1 MNEHQQIQLDKNFSQ
16 LLAISS
22 HTFSPDEINEV
33 SHYIHTGEYDMAL
46 DIYVAIC
53 DEEHK
58 HIDPQIAKTVLS
70 LVDMM
75 HLNGPHYEG
84 KINTVLS
91 MPDTLRMD
99 TLKLSG

>member
-1 MNEHQQIQLDKNFSQ
+1 MNEQNNLRLEQGFGH

-22 HTFSPDEINEV
+22 QIFSSEEMNEV
-33 SHYIHTGEYDMAL
+33 SHYVHTGEYGVAL
-46 DIYVAIC
+46 EIYVAIC

-75 HLNGPHYEG
+75 HLNGPRYECRL
-84 KINTVLS
+84 NTVLS
-91 MPDTLRMD
+91 MPDTLKM
-99 TLKLSG
+99 SG